1 MAALG
6 RSLLSRARP
15 LAPYM
20 YRRFRTLPP
29 CPSLAA
35 RAMCAGGSCACER
48 RLAADQLPDPRPTGY
63 CGAGC
68 ACVDVCSRHA
78 AAKLAG
84 NVLSEIKEEARE
96 SLRRGCPPMCGCFE
110 VCMKAHD
117 EVDPKTARRLEFK
130 RQQRGDQGQAAED
143 CVTGLVLGFGV
154 VLVALF

>member
-6 RSLLSRARP
+6 RSLLPRARP
-15 LAPYM
+15 LAPY
-20 YRRFRTLPP
+20 RRFGTLRP
-29 CPSLAA
+29 CPSVTA

-96 SLRRGCPPMCGCFE
+96 SLRRCPPMCGCVE
-110 VCMKAHD
+110 VCMKAH
-117 EVDPKTARRLEFK
+117 EVHPKTARRHKLK
-130 RQQRGDQGQAAED
+130 RQQHDDRCQTAED
-143 CVTGLVLGFGV
+143 CLTGLVLGFGV